1 MKTAQNVPGGLDPS
15 STQRR
20 AYDLIVE
27 EFGGIQS
34 PLMVIAEGEGVV
46 TNTAAVQSQLAELD
60 GVQSIDP
67 GVISADGTAALFRV
81 VPSGGPIDASTE
93 SLVDEIRDLADIA
106 PGVHLEVTGES
117 AIGIDMVGALH
128 QALIKYVVVIVLL
141 SFVLLTIMFR
151 SLLVPLIATLG
162 YLLSVGAAFGGSVAV
177 FQWGWLDAIIPA
189 PQGDPMLSVLPI
201 ILVGVL
207 FGLAM
212 DYQVFLVSR
221 IQEMHSRGLSPKD
234 AVVSGFKTSG
244 PVLVAAAAIMVFVF
258 AGFATSTMAVAA
270 SIAFGLVVGVIADAF
285 IVRMVLM
292 PAMLALLGKS
302 AWWLP
307 RWLDKI
313 IPDLDVEGRALDD
326 HSDAP
331 SEENSKRESVLVP

>member
-1 MKTAQNVPGGLDPS
+1 
-15 STQRR
+15 
-20 AYDLIVE
+20 
-27 EFGGIQS
+27 
-34 PLMVIAEGEGVV
+34 
-46 TNTAAVQSQLAELD
+46 
-60 GVQSIDP
+60 
-67 GVISADGTAALFRV
+67 
-81 VPSGGPIDASTE
+81 
-93 SLVDEIRDLADIA
+93 
-106 PGVHLEVTGES
+106 
-117 AIGIDMVGALH
+117 
-128 QALIKYVVVIVLL
+128 
-141 SFVLLTIMFR
+141 
-151 SLLVPLIATLG
+151 
-162 YLLSVGAAFGGSVAV
+162 V

-326 HSDAP
+326 HSETP